1 MSTLEHY
8 LNSEAARQRRLAL
21 SAVAYARLG
30 AYLAQN
36 NPSKGEL
43 ADMAPALVWFAQV
56 GPLLVKE
63 LPALPAEA
71 PHRLLR
77 LPELVAGG
85 ADRRI
90 VLPPTITRSDVETLT
105 SVRTRVLEILDA
117 QGNPQVD
124 EGFDAPRAGGGTPRY
139 SAFTPAMQNAGASF
153 ARSQVR
159 GQCDSEV
166 SNAKINGTGGANTD
180 YDYFDSLLIGLFA
193 SAASVA
199 LIAIAPVVAAV
210 GAILVPRMIG
220 AIVKEVD
227 TYLHNDVPG
236 WN

>member
-85 ADRRI
+85 GGSPHRPSADHHPI
-90 VLPPTITRSDVETLT
+90 
-105 SVRTRVLEILDA
+105 
-117 QGNPQVD
+117 
-124 EGFDAPRAGGGTPRY
+124 
-139 SAFTPAMQNAGASF
+139 
-153 ARSQVR
+153 
-159 GQCDSEV
+159 
-166 SNAKINGTGGANTD
+166 
-180 YDYFDSLLIGLFA
+180 
-193 SAASVA
+193 
-199 LIAIAPVVAAV
+199 
-210 GAILVPRMIG
+210 
-220 AIVKEVD
+220 
-227 TYLHNDVPG
+227 
-236 WN
+236 